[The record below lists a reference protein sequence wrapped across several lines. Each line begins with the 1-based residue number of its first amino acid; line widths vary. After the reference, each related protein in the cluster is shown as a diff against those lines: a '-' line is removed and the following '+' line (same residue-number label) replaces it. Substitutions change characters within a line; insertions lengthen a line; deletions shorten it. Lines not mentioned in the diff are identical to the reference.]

1 MIENKKIDCIIVN
14 DNGSVYFRT
23 LTVVF
28 ENGCSVDY
36 KTAQMVVNPGDDY
49 LSQPDE
55 VRQACAAAHTP
66 QVIEAFK
73 NAKVVTYD
81 DPV

>member
-1 MIENKKIDCIIVN
+1 MTETQKIDCIIVN

-23 LTVVF
+23 STVVF
-28 ENGCSVDY
+28 ENGNSVDY
-36 KTAQMVVNPGDDY
+36 KVAQMVVNPGDDY

-55 VRQACAAAHTP
+55 VQQACAAAHTP

-73 NAKVVTYD
+73 NAKVVIYD
-81 DPV
+81 DAI